1 MAKERRE
8 GSKLLEVMAKRKRA
22 PLGNCE
28 PPLAAAPC
36 SKCGVPASEGRKRG
50 VSLLRSSGSG
60 DPGRER
66 GRGSRRRG
74 GGLILCFNS
83 EPHPERKRERAAEGT
98 VLTRA
103 RW

>member
-1 MAKERRE
+1 MKERRE
-8 GSKLLEVMAKRKRA
+8 GSKVLEVIAKRRRT
-22 PLGNCE
+22 PLGTSE
-28 PPLAAAPC
+28 PSLAAAPC
-36 SKCGVPASEGRKRG
+36 SKCWVPASEGRKHG
-50 VSLLRSSGSG
+50 VPLLRSRDSE
-60 DPGRER
+60 DRGRER

-83 EPHPERKRERAAEGT
+83 EPHPERARERAAEGT